1 MLWLIQIFS
10 LINDLFW
17 VAYHF
22 FRDTR
27 ILMCDGYVCKN
38 DAVCRKGGAWS
49 AALQLHVRM
58 QEDGVERNATAS
70 AKAEAPNNWTGLHP

>member
-17 VAYHF
+17 VVYHF

-27 ILMCDGYVCKN
+27 ILMCDGYVSKN
-38 DAVCRKGGAWS
+38 DAVAGRE
-49 AALQLHVRM
+49 AL
-58 QEDGVERNATAS
+58 
-70 AKAEAPNNWTGLHP
+70 GLLLFNYTWECKKME